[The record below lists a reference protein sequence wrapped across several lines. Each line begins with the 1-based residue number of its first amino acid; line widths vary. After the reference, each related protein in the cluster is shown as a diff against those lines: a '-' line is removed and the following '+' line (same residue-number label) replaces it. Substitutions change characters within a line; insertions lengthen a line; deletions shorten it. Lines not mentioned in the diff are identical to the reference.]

1 MYAFNRIKNK
11 EEGRTKERIDKNP
24 LSYNPC
30 NYHKEKSSHC
40 SFVVSISNQSHK
52 RDLSSLINEL
62 TTNIP
67 FDVEL

>member
-1 MYAFNRIKNK
+1 MYAFNKIKNK

-40 SFVVSISNQSHK
+40 SFVV
-52 RDLSSLINEL
+52 
-62 TTNIP
+62 
-67 FDVEL
+67 